1 MFAPGSRYHDIET
14 ASLTAPDGRVLLY
27 VRRRFLPLDA
37 ARPVLAEHTVVGG
50 DRIDN
55 LSARYYG
62 DPELFWRIADANDAM
77 VPDELTREVGRVLVI
92 AVPTARR

>member
-1 MFAPGSRYHDIET
+1 MFAPGSRYHDLET

-27 VRRRFLPLDA
+27 VRRRFLPQDA
-37 ARPVLAEHTVVGG
+37 DHPVLAEHTVVDG

-77 VPDELTREVGRVLVI
+77 LPEELTREVGRILVI
-92 AVPTARR
+92 AVPTAGR